1 MGGDDDISTFKAKYD
16 KLGTVCLEFWRA
28 KTLGESSGRREK
40 FREDL
45 DAVPEKALKGRP
57 LAVATR

>member
-16 KLGTVCLEFWRA
+16 KLGTTCVEFWRT
-28 KTLGESSGRREK
+28 KTLGQSSVHPEI
-40 FREDL
+40 FHEDL